1 MNDARESG
9 PRWYATPLDRAAAAA
24 RARQLDALAEPDRLR
39 VLSGVASRPD
49 GRAAAASLAGEL
61 DLELDEVEKH
71 LAVLTALELLEEVR
85 DQPGTFMPTAETWMR
100 FSRLIVAVERP
111 GNPAVSRSER
121 RASVGSEVELPPV
134 LRRITERLA
143 YRFSST
149 FSKETVERYVA
160 DSYRLL
166 AERARVSEHLPSLT
180 TRFVEDRLNALAV
193 ASGRDLRGTPEVLFV
208 CVQNAGRSQMAAAL
222 LRQMVGDRVHVRTA
236 GSRPSGQID
245 SMVVEVLDEIGVP
258 VVAEFPKP
266 LTDEVVQAA
275 DFVITMGCGDACPIY
290 PGRRYMDW
298 PVADPIGQPL
308 AEVRHIRDDITARLK
323 GLCHEM
329 DITPA

>member
-1 MNDARESG
+1 MTEARKSG

-39 VLSGVASRPD
+39 VLSGVAARPD
-49 GRAAAASLAGEL
+49 GTADAASLAAEL
-61 DLELDEVEKH
+61 GLEAGEVEKH
-71 LAVLTALELLEEVR
+71 IAVLTAFELLEEVDDR
-85 DQPGTFMPTAETWMR
+85 PGSFMPTADTWLR
-100 FSRLIVAVERP
+100 FSRLVAAVERRVH
-111 GNPAVSRSER
+111 PAASL
-121 RASVGSEVELPPV
+121 SVGPEGVGSDVEYPPV
-134 LRRITERLA
+134 LKRITERLA

-149 FSKETVERYVA
+149 FSKETVARYVA

-193 ASGRDLRGTPEVLFV
+193 AGGRDLRGTPEVLFV

-222 LRQMVGDRVHVRTA
+222 LRQMAGDEVHVRTA

-245 SMVVEVLDEIGVP
+245 PTVVAVLDEIGVP

-266 LTDEVVQAA
+266 LTDEVVRAA

-298 PVADPIGQPL
+298 PVADPIGQPM
-308 AEVRHIRDDITARLK
+308 EDVRHIRDDIAARLTA
-323 GLCHEM
+323 LCYEM
-329 DITPA
+329 GITLA

>member
-1 MNDARESG
+1 MTEERKPG
-9 PRWYATPLDRAAAAA
+9 PRWYATPLDRAAATA

-39 VLSGVASRPD
+39 VLSGVAARPD
-49 GRAAAASLAGEL
+49 GTADAASLAAEL
-61 DLELDEVEKH
+61 GLEAGEVEKH
-71 LAVLTALELLEEVR
+71 IAVLTAFQLLEEVEDR
-85 DQPGTFMPTAETWMR
+85 PGSFTPTADTWLR
-100 FSRLIVAVERP
+100 FSRLVAAVERP
-111 GNPAVSRSER
+111 VHPA
-121 RASVGSEVELPPV
+121 ASLSADRDEVGGEVEFPPV

-149 FSKETVERYVA
+149 FSKETVERYVV

-180 TRFVEDRLNALAV
+180 TRFVEERLNALAV
-193 ASGRDLRGTPEVLFV
+193 AGGRDLRGTPEVLFV

-222 LRQMVGDRVHVRTA
+222 LRQMAGDEVHVRTA

-245 SMVVEVLDEIGVP
+245 PTVVEVLDEIGVP

-266 LTDEVVQAA
+266 LTDEVVRAA
-275 DFVITMGCGDACPIY
+275 DYVITMGCGDACPIY

-308 AEVRHIRDDITARLK
+308 EEVRRIRGDIATRLK
-323 GLCHEM
+323 ALCQEM
-329 DITPA
+329 DIPLA

>member
-1 MNDARESG
+1 
-9 PRWYATPLDRAAAAA
+9 
-24 RARQLDALAEPDRLR
+24 LAEPDRLR
-39 VLSGVASRPD
+39 VLSGVAARAD
-49 GRAAAASLAGEL
+49 GTADAASLAAEL
-61 DLELDEVEKH
+61 DLERTDVEKH
-71 LAVLTALELLEEVR
+71 IAVLTAHELLEEVE
-85 DQPGTFMPTAETWMR
+85 DKPGTFTPTADTWMR
-100 FSRLIVAVERP
+100 FSRLLVTVGRP
-111 GNPAVSRSER
+111 GQPAANLLVSPTGPGGDLEF
-121 RASVGSEVELPPV
+121 PPI
-134 LRRITERLA
+134 LRRITDRLA
-143 YRFSST
+143 YRFSSM

-166 AERARVSEHLPSLT
+166 AERARVSQHLPSLT
-180 TRFVEDRLNALAV
+180 TRFVEDRLSALAV

-222 LRQMVGDRVHVRTA
+222 LRQMAGDEVHVRTA

-245 SMVVEVLDEIGVP
+245 PTVVGVLDEIGVP

-266 LTDEVVQAA
+266 LTDEVVRAA
-275 DFVITMGCGDACPIY
+275 DYVITMGCGDACPIY

-308 AEVRHIRDDITARLK
+308 DDVRRIRDDIAARLK
-323 GLCHEM
+323 VLCLEM

>member
-1 MNDARESG
+1 MTEPPKSG
-9 PRWYATPLDRAAAAA
+9 PRWYATPLDHQAAAT

-39 VLSGVASRPD
+39 VLSGVAARPD
-49 GRAAAASLAGEL
+49 GTADAVSLAAEL
-61 DLELDEVEKH
+61 DLEPSDVEKH
-71 LAVLTALELLEEVR
+71 VAVLTALALLEEVEDR
-85 DQPGTFMPTAETWMR
+85 PGTFAPTAETWMR
-100 FSRLIVAVERP
+100 FGRLVLAVQPPVHPATSLSERP
-111 GNPAVSRSER
+111 GADSEM
-121 RASVGSEVELPPV
+121 EFPPV
-134 LRRITERLA
+134 LRRITDRLA

-166 AERARVSEHLPSLT
+166 AERARVSHHLPSLT

-222 LRQMVGDRVHVRTA
+222 LRQMASDQVHIRTA

-245 SMVVEVLDEIGVP
+245 PFVVEVLDEIGVP

-308 AEVRHIRDDITARLK
+308 EEVRRIREEITGRLK
-323 GLCHEM
+323 ALCQEM
-329 DITPA
+329 GITLE

>member
-39 VLSGVASRPD
+39 VLSGVASRSD
-49 GRAAAASLAGEL
+49 GRADATSLAGEL
-61 DLELDEVEKH
+61 DLEPDEVKKH
-71 LAVLTALELLEEVR
+71 LAVLIALELLEEVKDR
-85 DQPGTFMPTAETWMR
+85 PGTFMPTADTWMR
-100 FSRLIVAVERP
+100 FSRLIVAVEQP
-111 GNPAVSRSER
+111 GNPAASRSER

-166 AERARVSEHLPSLT
+166 SERAKVSKHLPSLT

-208 CVQNAGRSQMAAAL
+208 CVCKMPDGPRWPRLCCGKWPETRCTSVPQACAHPARSTQRWWRSWM
-222 LRQMVGDRVHVRTA
+222 RSV
-236 GSRPSGQID
+236 SPCSWSSPSPSPTKRCG
-245 SMVVEVLDEIGVP
+245 
-258 VVAEFPKP
+258 P
-266 LTDEVVQAA
+266 L
-275 DFVITMGCGDACPIY
+275 IT
-290 PGRRYMDW
+290 
-298 PVADPIGQPL
+298 
-308 AEVRHIRDDITARLK
+308 
-323 GLCHEM
+323 
-329 DITPA
+329 

>member
-1 MNDARESG
+1 MNEPQKSG
-9 PRWYATPLDRAAAAA
+9 PRWYATPLDHTAAAA

-39 VLSGVASRPD
+39 VLSGVAARAD
-49 GRAAAASLAGEL
+49 GTADATSLAAEL
-61 DLELDEVEKH
+61 DLESTDVEKH
-71 LAVLTALELLEEVR
+71 IAVLTAHELLEEME
-85 DQPGTFMPTAETWMR
+85 DKPGTFTPTADTWMR
-100 FSRLIVAVERP
+100 FSRLVVAVGRP
-111 GNPAVSRSER
+111 AHPAANLLVSPTGPGGDLEF
-121 RASVGSEVELPPV
+121 PPV

-143 YRFSST
+143 YRFSSM

-166 AERARVSEHLPSLT
+166 AERARVSQHLPSLT
-180 TRFVEDRLNALAV
+180 TRFVEDRLSALAV

-222 LRQMVGDRVHVRTA
+222 LRQMAGDEVHVRTA

-245 SMVVEVLDEIGVP
+245 PTVVEVLDEIGVP
-258 VVAEFPKP
+258 VVAEFSKP
-266 LTDEVVQAA
+266 LTDEVVRAA
-275 DFVITMGCGDACPIY
+275 DYVITMGCGDACPIY

-308 AEVRHIRDDITARLK
+308 DDVRRIRDDIAARLK
-323 GLCHEM
+323 TLCHEM
-329 DITPA
+329 DITLA

>member
-1 MNDARESG
+1 MNEPQNSG
-9 PRWYATPLDRAAAAA
+9 PRWYATPLDHDAAAS

-39 VLSGVASRPD
+39 VLSGVAVRPD
-49 GRAAAASLAGEL
+49 GTADAASLAAEL
-61 DLELDEVEKH
+61 DLEPSDVEKH
-71 LAVLTALELLEEVR
+71 LAVLTALELLDELEDR
-85 DQPGTFMPTAETWMR
+85 PGTFTPTADTWMR
-100 FSRLIVAVERP
+100 FGRLVAAVERP
-111 GNPAVSRSER
+111 VHPATSLAGGPTGLGDEI
-121 RASVGSEVELPPV
+121 EFPPV

-143 YRFSST
+143 YRFSSS

-166 AERARVSEHLPSLT
+166 AERARVSDHLPSLT
-180 TRFVEDRLNALAV
+180 TRFAEDRLGALAV

-222 LRQMVGDRVHVRTA
+222 LRQMAGDRVHVRTA

-245 SMVVEVLDEIGVP
+245 PMVAEVLDEIGVP
-258 VVAEFPKP
+258 VVNEFPKP

-298 PVADPIGQPL
+298 PVADPIGQPGD
-308 AEVRHIRDDITARLK
+308 EVRVIRDDIAARLRT
-323 GLCHEM
+323 LCHEM
-329 DITPA
+329 GITLG